1 MQPTI
6 SIPKGWE
13 YPRFSIGQRTKQG
26 LIIGIQYYATDTLLA
41 HEYGKSLCSNSKC
54 KIQNAKLASSSIL
67 NFELLILNCFGWRY
81 FVLTDK
87 NSEEVRSY
95 FDDQIQLLSVAELQ
109 EQLQTEIDQHQ
120 QQIKALQE
128 QLAGG
133 LTNV

>member
-13 YPRFSIGQRTKQG
+13 YPRFTLGQRTKQG

-41 HEYGKSLCSNSKC
+41 YEYGT
-54 KIQNAKLASSSIL
+54 
-67 NFELLILNCFGWRY
+67 GWRY
-81 FVLTDK
+81 TVMADK

-95 FDDQIQLLSVAELQ
+95 FDDQIQTLSVAELQ
-109 EQLQTEIDQHQ
+109 AQLQTEIDHHQ

-133 LTNV
+133 LSDV

>member
-13 YPRFSIGQRTKQG
+13 YPRFKLGQRTKQG
-26 LIIGIQYYATDTLLA
+26 LIIGIQYYTTDTLLA
-41 HEYGKSLCSNSKC
+41 HEYG
-54 KIQNAKLASSSIL
+54 A
-67 NFELLILNCFGWRY
+67 GWRY

-109 EQLQTEIDQHQ
+109 AQLQAELEDHQ
-120 QQIKALQE
+120 QQITALQE
-128 QLAGG
+128 QLGG
-133 LTNV
+133 LTDV